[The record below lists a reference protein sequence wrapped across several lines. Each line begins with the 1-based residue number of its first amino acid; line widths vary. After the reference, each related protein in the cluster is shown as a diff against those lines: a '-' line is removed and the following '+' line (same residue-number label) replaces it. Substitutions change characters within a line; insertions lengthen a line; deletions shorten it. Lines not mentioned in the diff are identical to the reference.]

1 MTETPTG
8 GSQPRQLPDLGPR
21 TVTPT
26 IRASLLLGRTVMHCF
41 TRVDVGPLEGL
52 PANGALIIASNHLS
66 NADPPLIAS
75 WLTPALGR
83 AVHWMAKQEA
93 LEWPIA
99 GAFLKA
105 NGCFGIR
112 RDAPDSEAFRL
123 AKRVLDEGRVLGT
136 FPEGTRSRTGALQQ
150 AKDGVTLLAIR
161 SGSPILPV
169 GVWGTE
175 RFWPRGSKVW
185 RVGATVHLRVGE
197 PFTLERRTV
206 DGKREDLEQV
216 TARLME
222 RIAAL
227 LPPAYRGAYAMTTS
241 SGIGVEG
248 RGVGAAAG
256 ADVDGD
262 GVSPSGTDADA
273 SPAEPV
279 DRA

>member
-8 GSQPRQLPDLGPR
+8 RAQPRELPDLGPR

-26 IRASLLLGRTVMHCF
+26 IQASLLVGRTLMHCF
-41 TRVDVGPLEGL
+41 TRVDVGPLEDL
-52 PANGALIIASNHLS
+52 PADGPLIIASNHLS

-83 AVHWMAKQEA
+83 AVHWMAKAEA
-93 LEWPIA
+93 LEWPVA

-136 FPEGTRSRTGALQQ
+136 FPEGTRSRTGVLAQ

-161 SGSPILPV
+161 SGAPILPV
-169 GVWGTE
+169 AVWGTE
-175 RFWPRGSKVW
+175 RMWPPGRKVP
-185 RVGATVHLRVGE
+185 RVGGTVHLRVGE
-197 PFTLERRTV
+197 PFTLERRSV
-206 DGKREDLEQV
+206 DGKREDLEHV
-216 TARLME
+216 TTRLME

-227 LPPAYRGAYAMTTS
+227 LPPRYRGVYA
-241 SGIGVEG
+241 IPADAAV
-248 RGVGAAAG
+248 AAG
-256 ADVDGD
+256 RVAG
-262 GVSPSGTDADA
+262 DA
-273 SPAEPV
+273 S
-279 DRA
+279 DRAAPEGPDRA

>member
-1 MTETPTG
+1 MTPAMHG
-8 GSQPRQLPDLGPR
+8 
-21 TVTPT
+21 
-26 IRASLLLGRTVMHCF
+26 SLLFGRTLMHCF
-41 TRVDVGPLEGL
+41 TRVDIGPLEGL
-52 PANGALIIASNHLS
+52 PADGPLIIASNHLS
-66 NADPPLIAS
+66 NADPALIAS

-93 LEWPIA
+93 LEWPVA
-99 GAFLKA
+99 GAFLRA

-161 SGSPILPV
+161 SGSPILPA

-185 RVGATVHLRVGE
+185 RVGGTIHLRVGE

-216 TARLME
+216 TTRLME

-227 LPPAYRGAYAMTTS
+227 LPAQYRGAYPAD
-241 SGIGVEG
+241 
-248 RGVGAAAG
+248 AAG
-256 ADVDGD
+256 GRAASEAGPD
-262 GVSPSGTDADA
+262 TTADA
-273 SPAEPV
+273 GAPEVA

>member
-1 MTETPTG
+1 
-8 GSQPRQLPDLGPR
+8 
-21 TVTPT
+21 
-26 IRASLLLGRTVMHCF
+26 MHCF
-41 TRVDVGPLEGL
+41 TRVDVGPLQGL
-52 PANGALIIASNHLS
+52 PAEGPLIIASNHLS
-66 NADPPLIAS
+66 NADPALIAS

-93 LEWPIA
+93 LEWPVA

-136 FPEGTRSRTGALQQ
+136 FPEGTRSHTGALQQ

-161 SGSPILPV
+161 SGAPILPV
-169 GVWGTE
+169 AVWGTE
-175 RFWPRGSKVW
+175 RFWPRGRKVW
-185 RVGATVHLRVGE
+185 RVGGAVHLRVGE
-197 PFTLERRTV
+197 PFSLERRTV

-216 TARLME
+216 TSRLME

-227 LPPAYRGAYAMTTS
+227 LPPGYRGVYTS
-241 SGIGVEG
+241 PAWAG
-248 RGVGAAAG
+248 RAADVPAPDVAATAG
-256 ADVDGD
+256 APEG
-262 GVSPSGTDADA
+262 S
-273 SPAEPV
+273 

>member
-1 MTETPTG
+1 MNGRPP
-8 GSQPRQLPDLGPR
+8 GSAGAGEPREPRELPDLGSR
-21 TVTPT
+21 TVTPAMQ
-26 IRASLLLGRTVMHCF
+26 ASLLVGRTLMRCF
-41 TRVDVGPLEGL
+41 TRLDVGPLDGL
-52 PANGALIIASNHLS
+52 PADGPLIIASNHLS
-66 NADPPLIAS
+66 NADPALIAS

-93 LEWPIA
+93 LDWPA
-99 GAFLKA
+99 VGTFLRA

-112 RDAPDSEAFRL
+112 RDAPDTEAFRL

-136 FPEGTRSRTGALQQ
+136 FPEGTRSRTGALQP

-175 RFWPRGSKVW
+175 RFWPRDRAIWGF
-185 RVGATVHLRVGE
+185 GGTVHLRVGE
-197 PFTLERRTV
+197 PFTLERQTV
-206 DGKREDLEQV
+206 DGKREALDQV

-227 LPPAYRGAYAMTTS
+227 LPPAYRGPY
-241 SGIGVEG
+241 GG
-248 RGVGAAAG
+248 
-256 ADVDGD
+256 
-262 GVSPSGTDADA
+262 P
-273 SPAEPV
+273 

>member
-1 MTETPTG
+1 MTPAMRG
-8 GSQPRQLPDLGPR
+8 
-21 TVTPT
+21 
-26 IRASLLLGRTVMHCF
+26 SLLLGRTLMHCF
-41 TRVDVGPLEGL
+41 TRVDIGPLAGL
-52 PANGALIIASNHLS
+52 PAEGPLIIASNHLS

-93 LEWPIA
+93 LEWPVA

-136 FPEGTRSRTGALQQ
+136 FPEGTRSRTGALQK

-161 SGSPILPV
+161 SGAPILPV

-175 RFWPRGSKVW
+175 RFWPRGSMVW
-185 RVGATVHLRVGE
+185 RVGGTVHLRVGE
-197 PFTLERRTV
+197 PFTIERRTV

-216 TARLME
+216 TSRLMQ
-222 RIAAL
+222 RIADL
-227 LPPAYRGAYAMTTS
+227 LPEAYRGAYAAEAPGGTA
-241 SGIGVEG
+241 V
-248 RGVGAAAG
+248 RGSDADAAMGADAAG
-256 ADVDGD
+256 A
-262 GVSPSGTDADA
+262 S
-273 SPAEPV
+273 